1 MKKKFVVIQ
10 GQAVTSGSWGLDT
23 DPLQAHLE
31 LLRQEPTSD
40 CESSSSN
47 MVPLPLR
54 ACILV
59 LPGGRAGRALAGER
73 CARRDQ
79 LPHPNPGGDA
89 A

>member
-1 MKKKFVVIQ
+1 MKKFVVIL

-31 LLRQEPTSD
+31 LLRQEPSSD
-40 CESSSSN
+40 SQSSSSN

-54 ACILV
+54 ACIRV
-59 LPGGRAGRALAGER
+59 LPGGRVHAGER
-73 CARRDQ
+73 RARRDL
-79 LPHPNPGGDA
+79 LPHPNPGGKA